1 MYINTV
7 CSRRAICTTP
17 HGCFYLTGSA
27 LGSGGGEQD
36 VCALLGCCLLL
47 SAGSARCSELAL
59 CMCPDPGFWLP
70 AVQELSHC
78 GLRGKGEGQQKAYT
92 VKQAQKLRTVLPSSL
107 IFWTIHSSLSSSFVL
122 LQGCT
127 GMVKL
132 SISLM

>member
-1 MYINTV
+1 MCVHQHSLLSQGYLYNATWV
-7 CSRRAICTTP
+7 FLSHWKCSGLRGRGARCLCT
-17 HGCFYLTGSA
+17 A
-27 LGSGGGEQD
+27 WM
-36 VCALLGCCLLL
+36 LL
-47 SAGSARCSELAL
+47 SAGTARCSELAL